1 MKKYI
6 TILVSIVIFFTSC
19 KEQTPSGLLLTSLQS
34 KDTTYVVS
42 QAEIPQTKKILIEE
56 LTGVM
61 CTNCPAGTSQLK
73 GFMSQYPDK
82 IVLVG
87 IHSGFLTTP
96 TPKSKYDFRVPDG
109 DTLRLFF
116 NEGDPSKPSAT
127 FDRVPATSGNSAGK
141 YFISKGQTGAD
152 WITALNDRLSL
163 STPVNIHVESDY
175 DATNSKINVKAKV
188 HFTQNYSEKLA
199 LTMYVIENG
208 IVDVQEDQALGE
220 IEDYEFEHV
229 FRKMI
234 TPVYGEPILDSL
246 STKEKGRV
254 LEKAFSFSPK
264 TDGANAWKLE
274 NCYLVAVVHRTGTSK
289 EVLQAIEVKMKK

>member
-1 MKKYI
+1 MI
-6 TILVSIVIFFTSC
+6 VLSSIAIAFTSC

-73 GFMSQYPDK
+73 GFVTQNPDK
-82 IVLVG
+82 IVVVG
-87 IHSGFLTTP
+87 IHSGFLTNP

-152 WITALNDRLSL
+152 WITALNDRLTL

-175 DATNSKINVKAKV
+175 EATTAKINVKATV
-188 HFTQNYSEKLA
+188 HFTEAYSEKLA
-199 LTMYVIENG
+199 ITMYVIENG
-208 IVDVQEDQALGE
+208 IIDVQEDQALGE

-234 TPVYGEPILDSL
+234 TPVSGEPVLDSL
-246 STKEKGRV
+246 TTKEKGRV
-254 LEKAFSFSPK
+254 LEKEFSFSPK
-264 TDGANAWKLE
+264 IDGANAWKIE
-274 NCYLVAVVHRTGTSK
+274 NCYLVAIVHRTGTSK
-289 EVLQAIEVKMKK
+289 EVLQVTEVKMKK

>member
-1 MKKYI
+1 MKNLFLL
-6 TILVSIVIFFTSC
+6 TSIIAIVFASC

-34 KDTTYVVS
+34 KDTTYVATQV
-42 QAEIPQTKKILIEE
+42 EIPQTKKVLIEE

-61 CTNCPAGTSQLK
+61 CTNCPAGTTQLK
-73 GFMSQYPDK
+73 GFVSQNPDK
-82 IVLVG
+82 IVVVG

-163 STPVNIHVESDY
+163 TTPLNIHIESDY
-175 DATNSKINVKAKV
+175 DAISAKVNVKAKV
-188 HFTQNYSEKLA
+188 HFTKDYSEKLA
-199 LTMYVIENG
+199 ITIYVIENG
-208 IVDVQEDQALGE
+208 IIDVQEDQALGE

-234 TPVYGEPILDSL
+234 TPVSGEPILDSL
-246 STKEKGRV
+246 TTKEKGRV
-254 LEKAFSFSPK
+254 LEKEFSFSPK

-274 NCYLVAVVHRTGTSK
+274 NCYLVAIVHRTGTSK
-289 EVLQAIEVKMKK
+289 EVLHATEVKMKK